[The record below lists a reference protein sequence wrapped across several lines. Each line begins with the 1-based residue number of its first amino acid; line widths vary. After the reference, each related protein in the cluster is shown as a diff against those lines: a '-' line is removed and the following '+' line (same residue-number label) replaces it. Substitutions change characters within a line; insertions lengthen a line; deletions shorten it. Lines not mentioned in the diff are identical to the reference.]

1 MERYGQIVLSVLAEK
16 QIVLDGKKL
25 KGVSPT
31 SKGNSVLYILNAW
44 VSENNLYV
52 VQETVESKSN
62 EITAI
67 LKLLDSLDIED
78 IDAIGTQTK
87 TAEQIHN
94 KQGHYI
100 LSVKSNQQELLDD
113 IIRELFWLFN

>member
-1 MERYGQIVLSVLAEK
+1 MSSEK

-25 KGVSPT
+25 KGVSPG
-31 SKGNSVLYILNAW
+31 SKGNSGLYILNAW
-44 VSENNLYV
+44 VSENSLCV
-52 VQETVESKSN
+52 GQEKIDDKSN

-67 LKLLDSLDIED
+67 AKMLDSLDLEEAVVS

-87 TAEQIHN
+87 IAEQIRH

-100 LSVKSNQQELLDD
+100 LSVKSNQQELLG
-113 IIRELFWLFN
+113 RCRMRL